1 MPNISKR
8 NNNLIK
14 NTLIFT
20 IGNFASKFLTFF
32 LIPLYTSVL
41 TTSEFGNVDLIF
53 TIITVLAPIFT
64 LNISESVMLFTL
76 DSESNKKDIL
86 KIANY
91 FLLLSLIPCIISFI
105 IFNYIPIF
113 NNIEIFVALYLYFLI
128 GNQIFLCAL
137 KGQKKV
143 KLYTIGGVL
152 NTFLLIIFNLIFLI
166 IFKLGV
172 KGYFLS
178 QFLSN
183 LIVFIFAFIFSGA
196 FKVNIKSINKLLMK
210 KMIKYSIVLI
220 PTTFM
225 WWIMNSS
232 DRIMVTS
239 MISESANGIYA
250 ISYKLPTLIST
261 IIAIFNQAWLFSA
274 IEEKNS
280 DDKVEYTNKIF
291 SLIFSLL
298 FILGVGLMLISKP
311 FMKIYVSN
319 DYYVAWKY
327 MSFLIVGVVFQSL
340 GTFISTSYN
349 VNKDSKGF
357 LFSALLGA
365 LINIILN
372 FILIPIIGVYGA
384 ACATSMSYISVFA
397 FRLFDTKKYI
407 KIDILK
413 KKYIISFIILLL
425 SALVMYMNFIISE
438 ILLLLL
444 FILMFI
450 INKNEINDILKL
462 ILNKIYKGGKHGK
475 K

>member
-1 MPNISKR
+1 M
-8 NNNLIK
+8 
-14 NTLIFT
+14 
-20 IGNFASKFLTFF
+20 
-32 LIPLYTSVL
+32 
-41 TTSEFGNVDLIF
+41 VD
-53 TIITVLAPIFT
+53 
-64 LNISESVMLFTL
+64 
-76 DSESNKKDIL
+76 
-86 KIANY
+86 Y
-91 FLLLSLIPCIISFI
+91 
-105 IFNYIPIF
+105 
-113 NNIEIFVALYLYFLI
+113 
-128 GNQIFLCAL
+128 
-137 KGQKKV
+137 
-143 KLYTIGGVL
+143 
-152 NTFLLIIFNLIFLI
+152 
-166 IFKLGV
+166 
-172 KGYFLS
+172 
-178 QFLSN
+178 
-183 LIVFIFAFIFSGA
+183 
-196 FKVNIKSINKLLMK
+196 
-210 KMIKYSIVLI
+210 
-220 PTTFM
+220 
-225 WWIMNSS
+225 
-232 DRIMVTS
+232 
-239 MISESANGIYA
+239 ESANGIYA